1 MFEILVSTRF
11 EAWADSLANE
21 QVEALISA
29 RIERMTRGHFGD
41 VKSVGS
47 GVMEARIHFGPGFR
61 LYYFIRGR
69 KLLVILAGGEKSSQR
84 RDIEQA
90 IKIKIEIERT
100 LDDN

>member
-1 MFEILVSTRF
+1 M
-11 EAWADSLANE
+11 SLIT
-21 QVEALISA
+21 LICL
-29 RIERMTRGHFGD
+29 F
-41 VKSVGS
+41 
-47 GVMEARIHFGPGFR
+47 
-61 LYYFIRGR
+61 YYFIRGR